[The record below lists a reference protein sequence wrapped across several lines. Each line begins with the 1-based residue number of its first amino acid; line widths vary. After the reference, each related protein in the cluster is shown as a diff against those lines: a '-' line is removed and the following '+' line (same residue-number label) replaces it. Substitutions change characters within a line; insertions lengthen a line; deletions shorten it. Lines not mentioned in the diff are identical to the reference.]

1 MHLLTLLMVSLMC
14 DTVVPADTVSAAK
27 DTVKGFQFTT
37 VDSVAITPVKD
48 QHRSGTCWAFST
60 LGFLESELLR
70 MGKGEYDLSEMFVVS
85 KTMMDRAEYCVRMYG
100 DVKFAGGGSAYDV
113 IYCMQN
119 YGLVPQEVMPGIQY
133 GTTKADTL
141 PVHGELDAIAG
152 GYVKAL
158 TSSNLKRL
166 SPVWKQGLQAVYDTY
181 LGACPETFTYQGV
194 EYSPQSFVESLGL
207 NANDYV
213 SVTSYMHHP
222 FYSQF
227 ALEVPDNWRMD
238 QMYNVPLEDLM
249 SIIDYAITNGYT
261 LAWAADVSELGFSRK
276 GVAQMPDKEN
286 GADLT
291 GSDMAK
297 WLGMNDKEK
306 KEKLTEKPLEEM
318 EITQELRQ
326 QAFDNWENT
335 DDHGM
340 QIFGIAKDQN
350 GKKYYMVKNSWGM
363 RRSDY
368 NGIWYV
374 TEAYMKYKTNEVLVH
389 KDAIPA
395 PIKKKLG
402 IQ

>member
-1 MHLLTLLMVSLMC
+1 
-14 DTVVPADTVSAAK
+14 
-27 DTVKGFQFTT
+27 
-37 VDSVAITPVKD
+37 
-48 QHRSGTCWAFST
+48 
-60 LGFLESELLR
+60 
-70 MGKGEYDLSEMFVVS
+70 
-85 KTMMDRAEYCVRMYG
+85 
-100 DVKFAGGGSAYDV
+100 
-113 IYCMQN
+113 
-119 YGLVPQEVMPGIQY
+119 
-133 GTTKADTL
+133 
-141 PVHGELDAIAG
+141 
-152 GYVKAL
+152 
-158 TSSNLKRL
+158 
-166 SPVWKQGLQAVYDTY
+166 
-181 LGACPETFTYQGV
+181 
-194 EYSPQSFVESLGL
+194 
-207 NANDYV
+207 
-213 SVTSYMHHP
+213 
-222 FYSQF
+222 
-227 ALEVPDNWRMD
+227 
-238 QMYNVPLEDLM
+238 
-249 SIIDYAITNGYT
+249 
-261 LAWAADVSELGFSRK
+261 
-276 GVAQMPDKEN
+276 MPDKEN

-350 GKKYYMVKNSWGM
+350 GKKYYMVKNSRGM

>member
-1 MHLLTLLMVSLMC
+1 MVSLML
-14 DTVVPADTVSAAK
+14 DTTAVQDTTK
-27 DTVKGFQFTT
+27 TEEGFVFTT
-37 VDSVAITPVKD
+37 VDSVAITSVKD

-113 IYCMQN
+113 LYCMQN
-119 YGLVPQEVMPGIQY
+119 YGLVPQEAMPGIQY

-158 TSSNLKRL
+158 TSSHLKRL
-166 SPVWKQGLQAVYDTY
+166 TPVWKQGLQAVYDTY
-181 LGACPETFTYQGV
+181 LGKCPETFTYKG
-194 EYSPQSFVESLGL
+194 ETYSPQSFVESLGL
-207 NANDYV
+207 KASDYV
-213 SVTSYMHHP
+213 SITSYMHHP
-222 FYSQF
+222 FYSTF

-238 QMYNVPLEDLM
+238 QMYNVPLSDMME
-249 SIIDYAITNGYT
+249 IIDYAITNGYT
-261 LAWAADVSELGFSRK
+261 LAWGADVSELGFSRK
-276 GVAQMPDKEN
+276 GIAQVPDVEQ

-291 GSDMAK
+291 GSDMAH
-297 WLGMNDKEK
+297 WLGLSDKEK
-306 KEKLTEKPLEEM
+306 KDELTKKPLPEM
-318 EITQELRQ
+318 TITQELRQ

-350 GKKYYMVKNSWGM
+350 GKKYYMVKNSWGAK
-363 RRSDY
+363 RSDY
-368 NGIWYV
+368 KGIWYV
-374 TEAYMKYKTNEVLVH
+374 TEAFMQYKTNDILVH
-389 KDAIPA
+389 KNAIPA

-402 IQ
+402 IK

>member
-1 MHLLTLLMVSLMC
+1 MHLLSLLMVSLLC
-14 DTVVPADTVSAAK
+14 DTVVSADSVQAAQ
-27 DTVKGFQFTT
+27 DTIKGFQFTT
-37 VDSVAITPVKD
+37 VDSVAITSVKD

-152 GYVKAL
+152 SYVKAL

-166 SPVWKQGLQAVYDTY
+166 SPVWKQGLQAIYDTY

-194 EYSPQSFVESLGL
+194 EYSPQSFAESLGL

-276 GVAQMPDKEN
+276 GVGQMPDKDN
-286 GADLT
+286 CADLT

-306 KEKLTEKPLEEM
+306 KEKLTEKPLEEI
-318 EITQELRQ
+318 EVTQELRQ

-350 GKKYYMVKNSWGM
+350 GKKYYMVKNSWGKQ
-363 RRSDY
+363 RSDY
-368 NGIWYV
+368 NGIWYI